1 MLESAKDLTVEAA
14 ASAAARLA
22 DTPSSA
28 KPKEIIRLLNAGTER
43 DILSG
48 LKVVVMY
55 MSTGKDASRFFPHV
69 IKNINSPSL
78 RIRKLIYIYL
88 SRFSDTNPDLVLL
101 AINSIQK
108 SLHDHDPQIRALGL
122 RIISSINNPTIV
134 SISLLAIKNSI
145 NDLSPIVRRACAI
158 SISKIFAMMGDN
170 LDDTN
175 QKLLINE
182 YLQKLLHDS
191 SLSVL
196 NSAIVAFNSICPNN
210 FELIHPLFRY
220 YCTILNDLDEW
231 TQIILVN
238 ILTNY
243 SRKYLPRPKIISLAS
258 DTGEFVYLPE
268 NEYEI
273 LNNFPVYE
281 VEFHQDL
288 ELFLNS
294 MRNLIFS
301 SNDALILA
309 ITKAF
314 YFLAPAR
321 TFKDYQI
328 NNILIRSINSADANE
343 HIKIF
348 KFQVILFI
356 ILKKDSLIFQ
366 NFYKTFY
373 LLPNDSLQVGK
384 LKLNILS
391 LIINENNIKNIV
403 NELKYYALNLPN
415 DKLAI
420 EAVKTI
426 GKCSQIIYWN
436 KKILH
441 WLLKQVQAVAERF
454 ESKKSANVRFFY

>member
-1 MLESAKDLTVEAA
+1 MNDPFARLSHMLESAKDLTVEAA

-191 SLSVL
+191 SLSV
-196 NSAIVAFNSICPNN
+196 
-210 FELIHPLFRY
+210 
-220 YCTILNDLDEW
+220 
-231 TQIILVN
+231 
-238 ILTNY
+238 
-243 SRKYLPRPKIISLAS
+243 
-258 DTGEFVYLPE
+258 
-268 NEYEI
+268 
-273 LNNFPVYE
+273 
-281 VEFHQDL
+281 
-288 ELFLNS
+288 
-294 MRNLIFS
+294 
-301 SNDALILA
+301 
-309 ITKAF
+309 
-314 YFLAPAR
+314 
-321 TFKDYQI
+321 
-328 NNILIRSINSADANE
+328 
-343 HIKIF
+343 
-348 KFQVILFI
+348 
-356 ILKKDSLIFQ
+356 
-366 NFYKTFY
+366 
-373 LLPNDSLQVGK
+373 
-384 LKLNILS
+384 
-391 LIINENNIKNIV
+391 
-403 NELKYYALNLPN
+403 
-415 DKLAI
+415 
-420 EAVKTI
+420 
-426 GKCSQIIYWN
+426 
-436 KKILH
+436 
-441 WLLKQVQAVAERF
+441 
-454 ESKKSANVRFFY
+454 